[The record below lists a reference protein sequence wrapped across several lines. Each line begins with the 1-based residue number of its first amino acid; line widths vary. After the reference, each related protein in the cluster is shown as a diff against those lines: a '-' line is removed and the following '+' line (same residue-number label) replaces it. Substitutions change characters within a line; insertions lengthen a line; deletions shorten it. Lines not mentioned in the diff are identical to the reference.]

1 MNNLSSDHNKTIQA
15 IFNDYQE
22 QLAISLT
29 EIKKVINLLDIPMVV
44 SGNEQQL
51 SEKLAL
57 ANRIIAQTTQRL
69 EKLEQYSQL
78 LQGQPYLSELENYGE
93 IRELLAYQ
101 LEKMRN
107 KTQEW
112 QYSA

>member
-1 MNNLSSDHNKTIQA
+1 MKNLSSDHNKTIQG

-22 QLAISLT
+22 QLSLCLT
-29 EIKKVINLLDIPMVV
+29 EIKKVITLLDAPIVI
-44 SGNEQQL
+44 SGNEHQL

-57 ANRIIAQTTQRL
+57 ANQIIAQTTQRL
-69 EKLEQYSQL
+69 EKLEQHSQL
-78 LQGQPYLSELENYGE
+78 LQGQPYLSELENYRE
-93 IRELLAYQ
+93 TRELLAYQ
-101 LEKMRN
+101 LEKVRQ

>member
-1 MNNLSSDHNKTIQA
+1 MKNLSSDHNKTVEA

-22 QLAISLT
+22 QLSLSLT
-29 EIKKVINLLDIPMVV
+29 EIKKVISLLDAPLVI

-51 SEKLAL
+51 SEKLTL

-69 EKLEQYSQL
+69 ENLEHHSRL
-78 LQGQPYLSELENYGE
+78 LQEQTHLHELENYGE

-101 LEKMRN
+101 LEKIRK

>member
-1 MNNLSSDHNKTIQA
+1 MKNLSSDHNKTVQA

-22 QLAISLT
+22 QLALCLT
-29 EIKKVINLLDIPMVV
+29 EIKKAITLLDAPIVV

-51 SEKLAL
+51 SEKLVL
-57 ANRIIAQTTQRL
+57 AKGIIAQTTQRL
-69 EKLEQYSQL
+69 EKLEQHSQL
-78 LQGQPYLSELENYGE
+78 LQGQTHLPELENYGE

-101 LEKMRN
+101 LEKIR
-107 KTQEW
+107 KQTQEW